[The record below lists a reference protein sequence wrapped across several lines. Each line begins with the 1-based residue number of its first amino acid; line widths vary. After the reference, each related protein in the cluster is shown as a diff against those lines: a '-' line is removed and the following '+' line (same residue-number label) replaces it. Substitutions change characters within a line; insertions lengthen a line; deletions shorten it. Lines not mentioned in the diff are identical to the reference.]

1 MYCPRR
7 FEQSGHLNKI
17 RAHICQ
23 HAITT
28 LRDMPAQIKTNGNNA
43 ATIKIQAINLLVAD
57 FLMNQDNLFTLKVL
71 ITEVG
76 ISLGNAKY
84 CIYFVFQFTF
94 SFRYR
99 CWVIYAKYLH
109 TSISPILL
117 FKTNQLSSLDFV

>member
-1 MYCPRR
+1 MSQHTTWKASSYKTVCTRRTPETDCTRGKPRFHTDISALCRQFFLGFAIVLKNFR

-28 LRDMPAQIKTNGNNA
+28 LKGMPTQINTNGNNA

-71 ITEVG
+71 ITEV
-76 ISLGNAKY
+76 
-84 CIYFVFQFTF
+84 F
-94 SFRYR
+94 
-99 CWVIYAKYLH
+99 H
-109 TSISPILL
+109 
-117 FKTNQLSSLDFV
+117 